1 MTGLCTLCVVAAVL
15 TWPAR
20 RTERAVRARAT
31 RDQTRA
37 GGTWL
42 PFRAGL
48 ARAAR
53 RVGLSGRGAVSE
65 SARWLPLLDQLSAS
79 LRVGLPPAE
88 ALALALRGSE
98 DGVRERLTM
107 VVEAARDGRACGPA
121 WLRAARAAR
130 SAELE
135 LLARSWLISERLGAP
150 LADAV
155 DSAARALR
163 SGRDL
168 ASRLETATAG
178 ARTTATILTLL
189 PVAGLG
195 VAVLMGISPVELYGT
210 PVALVSLGAGV
221 GMVVV
226 GRLVVSRMITQVV
239 HQQ

>member
-1 MTGLCTLCVVAAVL
+1 MSLLAGACVLAAVL
-15 TWPAR
+15 SWPAGR
-20 RTERAVRARAT
+20 AERAVRARASRDGPLAGNPST
-31 RDQTRA
+31 RWRA
-37 GGTWL
+37 VLASAGRRLGL
-42 PFRAGL
+42 P
-48 ARAAR
+48 
-53 RVGLSGRGAVSE
+53 GRGSVSE

-88 ALALALRGSE
+88 ALSLALSGSDE
-98 DGVRERLTM
+98 QVRERLA
-107 VVEAARDGRACGPA
+107 VVVDAAREGRACGPA
-121 WLRAARAAR
+121 WLRAARSAR

-155 DSAARALR
+155 DSAGRALR

-189 PVAGLG
+189 PVAGIGIAL
-195 VAVLMGISPVELYGT
+195 LMGIAPTQLYGT
-210 PVALVSLGAGV
+210 PVALVSLTVGAAV
-221 GMVVV
+221 IVV
-226 GRLVVSRMITQVV
+226 GRLIVSRMITRVV

>member
-1 MTGLCTLCVVAAVL
+1 MSLLTGVCVLAAVL
-15 TWPAR
+15 SWPAG
-20 RTERAVRARAT
+20 RTERAIR
-31 RDQTRA
+31 
-37 GGTWL
+37 
-42 PFRAGL
+42 

-53 RVGLSGRGAVSE
+53 DQLLPGSSWRRWRARLTSAGRRLGLVGRGSVSE

-88 ALALALRGSE
+88 ALSLALRGSE
-98 DGVRERLTM
+98 EHVRQRLA
-107 VVEAARDGRACGPA
+107 VVVDAAREGRACGPA
-121 WLRAARAAR
+121 WLRAARSAR

-155 DSAARALR
+155 DSAGRALR

-168 ASRLETATAG
+168 ASRLETATVG

-189 PVAGLG
+189 PVAGIGIAL
-195 VAVLMGISPVELYGT
+195 LMGITPTQLYGT
-210 PVALVSLGAGV
+210 PVALVSLAVGAGV
-221 GMVVV
+221 IVV
-226 GRLVVSRMITQVV
+226 GRLIVSRMITKVV